1 MQRLCF
7 VVVNYF
13 SHQKVAALIESIAP
27 VDGVFGIIVDNSNDN
42 SEFAALSSIIA
53 RDDVECLQS
62 DRNGGFS
69 YGTNL
74 GLKAALKRADAFLI
88 LNPDTKVAPDFFQA
102 LLDIRTAL
110 PDVAVSPHGLHMT
123 TGRIWSAGGAFYWL
137 RGRADVLTGVRR
149 SGETDFGTCA
159 CLMVPKAALDDIG
172 LLDEDFFLGGEEW
185 DFSLRLRKKGW
196 RIIYS
201 SRAVYLHEV
210 SGTHEK
216 YGRRFFY
223 VGMRTKVLFA
233 RKHYGVFFWPWLFF
247 FMLPS
252 VPVILW
258 RNSRLNH
265 GNIQELAPLLCFAL
279 VRSIRKQPMT
289 QREYVS
295 EGKHV

>member
-1 MQRLCF
+1 
-7 VVVNYF
+7 
-13 SHQKVAALIESIAP
+13 
-27 VDGVFGIIVDNSNDN
+27 
-42 SEFAALSSIIA
+42 
-53 RDDVECLQS
+53 
-62 DRNGGFS
+62 
-69 YGTNL
+69 
-74 GLKAALKRADAFLI
+74 
-88 LNPDTKVAPDFFQA
+88 
-102 LLDIRTAL
+102 
-110 PDVAVSPHGLHMT
+110 
-123 TGRIWSAGGAFYWL
+123 
-137 RGRADVLTGVRR
+137 
-149 SGETDFGTCA
+149 
-159 CLMVPKAALDDIG
+159 
-172 LLDEDFFLGGEEW
+172 
-185 DFSLRLRKKGW
+185 
-196 RIIYS
+196 
-201 SRAVYLHEV
+201 HEV